1 MDPED
6 PAGNNCT
13 YRLSQAGRCPKS
25 NAMFFAFRNFA
36 ADHRWST
43 VTLADTADKFV
54 ASRCNLDQCDI
65 AEQETKLPR
74 TVLRRLFC

>member
-1 MDPED
+1 
-6 PAGNNCT
+6 
-13 YRLSQAGRCPKS
+13 
-25 NAMFFAFRNFA
+25 MFFAFRNFA

-74 TVLRRLFC
+74 TVLRRLFY

>member
-13 YRLSQAGRCPKS
+13 YRLSQAGRAVLSPTQCSLHFVTLPQIH
-25 NAMFFAFRNFA
+25 RN
-36 ADHRWST
+36 
-43 VTLADTADKFV
+43 LADTADKFV

-74 TVLRRLFC
+74 TVLRRLFY